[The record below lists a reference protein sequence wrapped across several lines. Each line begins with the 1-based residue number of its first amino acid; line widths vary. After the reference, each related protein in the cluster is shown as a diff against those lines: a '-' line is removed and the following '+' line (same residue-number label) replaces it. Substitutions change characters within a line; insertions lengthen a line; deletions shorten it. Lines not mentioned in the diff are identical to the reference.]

1 MNATWTKLK
10 IGGWGARVEGSAKQ
24 GDELTITRRDGAV
37 AVRWVN
43 AVVWSGQGVTLCTVT
58 DVNPNPPAPPEDDG
72 NPYAELGVGY
82 FAPEDGA
89 DADDWALAAEIAAD
103 MLAERAADWT

>member
-1 MNATWTKLK
+1 MDATWTKLK

-58 DVNPNPPAPPEDDG
+58 DVNPHLPAVTED
-72 NPYAELGVGY
+72 
-82 FAPEDGA
+82 A
-89 DADDWALAAEIAAD
+89 DAGWALAAELADEMLMEREAFYAAEVANID
-103 MLAERAADWT
+103 SYGQD